1 MRCLFY
7 KTKGFTLVELMVVIV
22 IIGILA
28 AVAIPKFIDA
38 SQKAKASEFPTVLTA
53 IYNGELAYYA
63 QSAWYLTSLKAL
75 EDSAYVG
82 VSSTSRWF
90 TYSITSTTTTAF
102 TASASVAGFG
112 FGAAASTDYAQIDQT
127 NSRFCTTALLKY
139 CPSWR

>member
-1 MRCLFY
+1 MRYLFY
-7 KTKGFTLVELMVVIV
+7 KTRGFTLVELMVVIV

-28 AVAIPKFIDA
+28 AVAIPKFVDA
-38 SQKAKASEFPTVLTA
+38 SQRAKASEFPTQLTA

-63 QSAWYLTSLKAL
+63 QGACYLTSLQAL

-90 TYSITSTTTTAF
+90 TYSLRATSTTAF
-102 TASASVAGFG
+102 TASASVAGAG
-112 FGAAASTDYAQIDQT
+112 FGAATSTDYGQIDQT
-127 NSRFCTTALLKY
+127 DSKFCTTVLLRY